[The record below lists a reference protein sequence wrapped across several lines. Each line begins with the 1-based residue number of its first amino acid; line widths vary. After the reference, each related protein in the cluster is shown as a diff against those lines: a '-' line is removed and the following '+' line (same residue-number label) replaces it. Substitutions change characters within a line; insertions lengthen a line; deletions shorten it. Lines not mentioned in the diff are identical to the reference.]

1 MMFSAWNTVIA
12 SSRFRYAIG
21 KFIHA
26 FIYRIYGVYSS
37 PACWYAGLLYLWIAR
52 GTATELP
59 HGRKEKT

>member
-37 PACWYAGLLYLWIAR
+37 PACWYASLLYL
-52 GTATELP
+52 
-59 HGRKEKT
+59 